1 MPKALLRAKLQF
13 RTKKNVSKTPD
24 ASEDKDLNSFCIPE
38 FKYDLFDFRNI
49 PKFIFEIVALLT
61 GEQLDHNI
69 VHDRVEKLVFKDHG
83 KNFAGTGVYEWLD
96 KWSNKIK
103 HKSLCQK
110 YVERRAISIELWK

>member
-1 MPKALLRAKLQF
+1 MG
-13 RTKKNVSKTPD
+13 
-24 ASEDKDLNSFCIPE
+24 
-38 FKYDLFDFRNI
+38 
-49 PKFIFEIVALLT
+49 LLT
-61 GEQLDHNI
+61 GEQLEHNI

-110 YVERRAISIELWK
+110 YIERRAISIELWKKHLYNRKDFAKSEEGLAIPAMHRGTILSKFEFKQGSQCACCQLNSIQSEKMCWLT